1 MALDVLDE
9 RGQQGM
15 GAVQLPGEN
24 TVRMGGGDRAHG
36 IREQAAQCID
46 FREIF
51 PLFDDIRARM
61 ESAAAIACDARAR
74 RSARIDRAM
83 VPFFPVALALR
94 LDMPALTSAKSGS
107 PLAR

>member
-36 IREQAAQCID
+36 IREQAAHCID
-46 FREIF
+46 FREDVTGVRDEGGVA
-51 PLFDDIRARM
+51 PEATDI
-61 ESAAAIACDARAR
+61 SLVR
-74 RSARIDRAM
+74 RHQSSNGIGRRHR
-83 VPFFPVALALR
+83 V
-94 LDMPALTSAKSGS
+94 
-107 PLAR
+107 